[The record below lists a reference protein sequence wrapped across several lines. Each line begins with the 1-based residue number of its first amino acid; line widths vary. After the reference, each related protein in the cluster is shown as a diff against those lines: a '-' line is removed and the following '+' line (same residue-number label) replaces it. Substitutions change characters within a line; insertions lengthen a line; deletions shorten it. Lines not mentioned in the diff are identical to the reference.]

1 MTHTFNRL
9 AVVAGMVVLGWT
21 AGAHATH
28 ATTYTG
34 THVRI
39 VAQNETFYDDTVY
52 VSSDGCTVTDDAS
65 VVHELTGANA
75 LCALDA
81 AASQGGF
88 DYSVSY
94 YDSFGFLL
102 SSVGEN
108 TGDWTN
114 YWLYY
119 VDNESPAVGM
129 SDLQLNDGDELLLTF
144 GGYNPPLR
152 LTLDRTHRQADEP
165 VTAWVE
171 YYSFDWMTS
180 IGSYLPVVGA
190 TVHVGDETFTTDD
203 SGVAVLTL
211 DGAGSYDVY
220 ASADGYTYTAEQTV
234 YGYRSFQSLN
244 AVGKEGRATL
254 VADGLSYLRDLQDEN
269 VLIMRG
275 QDNLNHI

>member
-94 YDSFGFLL
+94 YDSL
-102 SSVGEN
+102 S
-108 TGDWTN
+108 T
-114 YWLYY
+114 
-119 VDNESPAVGM
+119 
-129 SDLQLNDGDELLLTF
+129 
-144 GGYNPPLR
+144 
-152 LTLDRTHRQADEP
+152 
-165 VTAWVE
+165 
-171 YYSFDWMTS
+171 
-180 IGSYLPVVGA
+180 
-190 TVHVGDETFTTDD
+190 
-203 SGVAVLTL
+203 
-211 DGAGSYDVY
+211 
-220 ASADGYTYTAEQTV
+220 
-234 YGYRSFQSLN
+234 
-244 AVGKEGRATL
+244 
-254 VADGLSYLRDLQDEN
+254 
-269 VLIMRG
+269 
-275 QDNLNHI
+275 